1 MIESLLGGDPE
12 VSGSLAYT
20 PYGASR
26 KKRPWYRHIIMQILC
41 MIIALVILFFG
52 FLTVYGL
59 ASFGNDALNV
69 KPFGHIYSVP
79 VGGAEPRYK
88 TDDMIDMRIRNPSPD
103 FDSPHYRTH
112 SFSLTD
118 VFAPIRYL
126 LRRF

>member
-26 KKRPWYRHIIMQILC
+26 KKRPWFRHIAMQILC
-41 MIIALVILFFG
+41 MLIALVILFFG

-59 ASFGNDALNV
+59 TSFGNDALNV

-79 VGGAEPRYK
+79 VGGEEPRYK
-88 TDDMIDMRIRNPSPD
+88 SADMMDMCI
-103 FDSPHYRTH
+103 
-112 SFSLTD
+112 LLA
-118 VFAPIRYL
+118 APP
-126 LRRF
+126 